1 MHPNRRPAKASQ
13 VEAASPRRNP
23 SLVAVGRVRCLRA
36 GGGLDPGGGDDLLA
50 IARTA
55 VRKEKH
61 EARRVAP
68 WIDVPVRV
76 RLEPRDRGTLQR
88 PLHVLRR
95 QQPAKQCAST
105 DFPCESVDILQG
117 RSQRRQARHY
127 CFWSAFELNT
137 LQRVDGYMGPP
148 RSTWVSIRSIDEV
161 QNDILGVL
169 QEISQRPGF

>member
-1 MHPNRRPAKASQ
+1 MAALTQAAAMIYLPSRAPPSARRST
-13 VEAASPRRNP
+13 RRAE
-23 SLVAVGRVRCLRA
+23 S
-36 GGGLDPGGGDDLLA
+36 
-50 IARTA
+50 
-55 VRKEKH
+55 
-61 EARRVAP
+61 RRVAKRGTKAAATQLIAQ